1 MRGRPIAR
9 SGRRAP
15 VRAQKILDAPLRRAI
30 GVVRPTFST
39 TATSV
44 WELLSTRVKY
54 IIMHWQVVPLYMASN
69 NVACPLPL
77 VRSQVVVVRVTI
89 TVFSLLPISNAFST
103 ISLGTP
109 ASFARRIAAAK
120 RSLSSGF
127 VESPAV
133 RECIGLKAVLLAG
146 MTHGLLQIRY
156 PADE

>member
-15 VRAQKILDAPLRRAI
+15 VRAQKILDAPFRRAI

-54 IIMHWQVVPLYMASN
+54 IIMQVVPLYMASN

-89 TVFSLLPISNAFST
+89 TVFSLL
-103 ISLGTP
+103 
-109 ASFARRIAAAK
+109 
-120 RSLSSGF
+120 RSLWGPQRLS
-127 VESPAV
+127 
-133 RECIGLKAVLLAG
+133 LAG
-146 MTHGLLQIRY
+146 
-156 PADE
+156 